1 MNREEALA
9 IWARDGSPWSPWTK
23 AVLFSFMSDQM
34 SDISPSP
41 SAVWKVPLLQ
51 DAALIVEL
59 AGARGVEVG
68 ISLAYSGYRPIPLY
82 NACPYGSDASETNE
96 FLSVSEAPSA
106 TVMSAPSV
114 IDVVPI
120 MRAIANETSTLK
132 AITLPLSAP
141 PAFLLD
147 ANRHNAAFSPDV
159 GWFDNRSIV
168 RQSDLPSATVLKEK
182 GIQRVIVIQANHG
195 LQSDLHAVLLSFQE
209 AGMTISKQAPLGPWD
224 PANYTVPRLSLLKVW
239 WNKLLARFG
248 YRLNSSG
255 SFGRFVHGSGG

>member
-9 IWARDGSPWSPWTK
+9 TWAPDGSPWSPWTK
-23 AVLFSFMSDQM
+23 AVLFSFMSDRL
-34 SDISPSP
+34 SDISPPP
-41 SAVWKVPLLQ
+41 SAGWKVPLLQ

-68 ISLAYSGYRPIPLY
+68 ISLAHSGYRPIPLY
-82 NACPYGSDASETNE
+82 NACPYGSDASESDG
-96 FLSVSEAPSA
+96 FLSVFGGPSA
-106 TVMSAPSV
+106 TATSAPSV

-132 AITLPLSAP
+132 TISLPLSAP

-147 ANRHNAAFSPDV
+147 ANRQNAAFSPDA

-168 RQSDLPSATVLKEK
+168 RQSDLPTAAFLKEK
-182 GIQRVIVIQANHG
+182 GIRQVILIRGNPD
-195 LQSDLHAVLLSFQE
+195 LQSDLQTVLLSWQE
-209 AGMTISKQAPLGPWD
+209 AGMVISKQAPIEPWGPV
-224 PANYTVPRLSLLKVW
+224 NHTVPRLSLLKAW
-239 WNKLLARFG
+239 WNKLLQRFG

>member
-9 IWARDGSPWSPWTK
+9 IWAPDGSPWSPWTK

-34 SDISPSP
+34 SDVSPSP
-41 SAVWKVPLLQ
+41 GAAWKVPLLQ
-51 DAALIVEL
+51 DVAILVEL

-82 NACPYGSDASETNE
+82 NACPYGSDASETDE
-96 FLSVSEAPSA
+96 FLSVIEVPSA

-147 ANRHNAAFSPDV
+147 ANRQNAAFSPEV

-168 RQSDLPSATVLKEK
+168 RQSDLPTATFLKEK
-182 GIQRVIVIQANHG
+182 GIRHVIVIRANQA
-195 LQSDLHAVLLSFQE
+195 LQSDLQTVLLSWQE
-209 AGMTISKQAPLGPWD
+209 AGMTISKQAPVEPWGPV
-224 PANYTVPRLSLLKVW
+224 NYTVPRKSLLKVW
-239 WNKLLARFG
+239 WDKLLQPFG